1 MKKGELERG
10 TKKGCLTV
18 FLILWVVFM
27 VKVISILD
35 LNFGDMWDSL
45 KAGDVAGFAYLW
57 LVIFFALLSCFV
69 LWRIIPKGYF
79 RKKQPKPA
87 AAPVDKWAV
96 TIPTHEGA
104 VIVGN
109 PFRGIFIAGAAGSGK
124 SESVAVPLL
133 YEFIRKGFSGIVYDF
148 KYPALDND
156 ITAFIN
162 ATGSDI
168 GHFRLN
174 FNDPYRTDFVN
185 PIKPEY
191 VPNTSYAREYAVSI
205 VANLTKE
212 SIKNPD
218 FWSRSAT
225 DVLTACIWYLR
236 EEHPE
241 ICDIPHVLAMVG
253 SNGTALLNTLQ
264 KNIITE
270 QMVRSVYDALQRGA
284 DNQVSGVLG
293 TLQGAVAQIN
303 TPEMMWVFS
312 RDGCPLDLNNPAAP
326 AVLTVATN
334 PTTVQTLSPLCSL
347 VITVATKLMNQP
359 GKAPSFVLLDEAPT
373 IFVPNLETIPN
384 TGRSNKIATVLMCQD
399 LAQLADGYGDKKA
412 DVLFA
417 ACNSHFYGRVASSKT
432 AEVFSRQFG
441 KADTVFVT
449 SSENKNT
456 ISPFKTKGQ
465 SEGVQERDIYRPSVF
480 MELQVGEFIGRT
492 VESST
497 PVFHDH
503 FKQVDSRH
511 RQPVRQQPERY
522 VLSSDVMGY
531 YKQVREDIKRV
542 LGQS

>member
-1 MKKGELERG
+1 MKKGELAKKKR
-10 TKKGCLTV
+10 KGCLTALLV
-18 FLILWVVFM
+18 VWAVFM
-27 VKVISILD
+27 VKVISVLD
-35 LNFGDMWDSL
+35 LHFGDIWGRM
-45 KAGDVAGFAYLW
+45 KAGDIAGFAYLW
-57 LVIFFALLSCFV
+57 LVVFFVLLCCLV
-69 LWRIIPKGYF
+69 LWRIVPKGYF
-79 RKKQPKPA
+79 RKKQPDTA
-87 AAPVDKWAV
+87 AAPSWAV

-133 YEFIRKGFSGIVYDF
+133 LEFIRKGFAGIVYDF
-148 KYPALDND
+148 KFPALDND

-162 ATGSDI
+162 ATGSDLR
-168 GHFRLN
+168 HFCLN
-174 FNDPYRTDFVN
+174 FSDPYRTDFVN

-312 RDGCPLDLNNPAAP
+312 RDGCPHAAF
-326 AVLTVATN
+326 VKGRF
-334 PTTVQTLSPLCSL
+334 TLRVKNLLCSL
-347 VITVATKLMNQP
+347 RSCGIFYPSPLTNTLCFAGRCLGKKKKNVVLWRGVRFVILLP
-359 GKAPSFVLLDEAPT
+359 GFVRMVGDPPRSAGHAISFCHCRRA
-373 IFVPNLETIPN
+373 
-384 TGRSNKIATVLMCQD
+384 
-399 LAQLADGYGDKKA
+399 
-412 DVLFA
+412 
-417 ACNSHFYGRVASSKT
+417 
-432 AEVFSRQFG
+432 
-441 KADTVFVT
+441 
-449 SSENKNT
+449 
-456 ISPFKTKGQ
+456 
-465 SEGVQERDIYRPSVF
+465 VF
-480 MELQVGEFIGRT
+480 MV
-492 VESST
+492 
-497 PVFHDH
+497 
-503 FKQVDSRH
+503 
-511 RQPVRQQPERY
+511 
-522 VLSSDVMGY
+522 
-531 YKQVREDIKRV
+531 
-542 LGQS
+542 

>member
-1 MKKGELERG
+1 MKRGELAKKKR
-10 TKKGCLTV
+10 KGCLTALLV
-18 FLILWVVFM
+18 VWAVFM
-27 VKVISILD
+27 VKVIAV
-35 LNFGDMWDSL
+35 LNPGFPEAWRMVE
-45 KAGDVAGFAYLW
+45 AGQIAGFAYIW
-57 LVIFFALLSCFV
+57 LLVFLVLLCCFV
-69 LWRIIPKGYF
+69 LWRIVPKGYF
-79 RKKQPKPA
+79 RKKKPETSRPA
-87 AAPVDKWAV
+87 GEWVV
-96 TIPTHEGA
+96 SIPTHENP
-104 VIVGN
+104 VVVGN

-133 YEFIRKGFSGIVYDF
+133 LEFIRKGFAGIVYDF
-148 KYPALDND
+148 KFPALDND

-162 ATGSDI
+162 ATGSDLR
-168 GHFRLN
+168 HFCLN
-174 FNDPYRTDFVN
+174 FSDPYRTDFVN

-312 RDGCPLDLNNPAAP
+312 RDGCPLDLNDPEAP

-373 IFVPNLETIPN
+373 IFIPHLETIPN

-441 KADTVFVT
+441 KTDTVFT
-449 SSENKNT
+449 TRSENKGA
-456 ISPFKTKGQ
+456 ISPFKSKGQ

-492 VESST
+492 VESAT
-497 PVFHDH
+497 PVFHGH
-503 FKQVDSRH
+503 FKQVDSRC
-511 RQPVRQQPERY
+511 RQLVTEQPERF
-522 VLSSDVMGY
+522 VLGSDVMDY
-531 YKQVREDIKRV
+531 YKQVREDIKSV

>member
-10 TKKGCLTV
+10 RKKGCLTV

-57 LVIFFALLSCFV
+57 LVIFFVLLSCFV

-236 EEHPE
+236 EEHPG